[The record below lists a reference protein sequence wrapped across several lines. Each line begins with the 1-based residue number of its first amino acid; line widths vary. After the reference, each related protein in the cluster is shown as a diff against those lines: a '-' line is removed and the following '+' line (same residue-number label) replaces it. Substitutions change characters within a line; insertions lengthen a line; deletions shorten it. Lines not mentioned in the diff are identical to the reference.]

1 MSPSVRSSRAAAL
14 ALGVA
19 VLGAVAAPIALTAVL
34 PPTYN
39 VELVAS
45 LAGGATSVVADGTHA
60 YVARGGAGFDVV
72 DRTNPSSPVVVASVL
87 PGDGAAVYIR
97 DVAVHDGHLYVANWD
112 DVENGATGKFTGV
125 YVYDVSTPSSPVEVS
140 RIDWGSQAFY
150 HQAAMVY
157 DLALAEVGG
166 TPYLFCVSDITSD
179 VEIFDVS
186 DPSLPVWATSLM
198 RPSTVGGIGEDVAV
212 VGDTAYVAWLQGGVT
227 SHDLSD
233 LAAIAAN
240 NAVAT
245 TWGDVQYP
253 ALLMQHKGAMGDIR
267 GIAVTDDQQL
277 MAVTDDYGNGKLRLY
292 DLSTPS
298 APVAVGT
305 FDAGTSASPFDVRFA
320 GSRVFASWGADGL
333 RVFDVATPTM
343 PREIARYD
351 TANARRSALVGSQV
365 LLADATDG
373 TLTLGFRDQVA
384 ILSATWSKKAKRLT
398 VKATSTAGAVIP
410 PAVLTVVGRGT
421 MSYST
426 TTQQFT
432 FTQGVNSKPASVT
445 VSSTWGGSA
454 TLTVT
459 QVK

>member
-1 MSPSVRSSRAAAL
+1 MSRLVPSSRSAAL
-14 ALGVA
+14 TLGVA
-19 VLGAVAAPIALTAVL
+19 ALGAIVAPFAFTAVL

-39 VELVAS
+39 LEAVS
-45 LAGGATSVVADGTHA
+45 TLAGGATSVVVDGDYA
-60 YVARGGAGFDVV
+60 YVARGAAGLDVV
-72 DRTNPSSPVVVASVL
+72 DRTNPLSPSVVANLL

-97 DVAVHDGHLYVANWD
+97 DCAVHAGHLYVANWD
-112 DVENGATGKFTGV
+112 DVENGLTGKFTGV

-140 RIDWGSQAFY
+140 RIDWGSQPFY

-157 DLALAEVGG
+157 DLAIAEVGA
-166 TPYLFCVSDITSD
+166 TPYLFCVSEITSD

-186 DPSLPVWATSLM
+186 DPALPVWATSLM

-212 VGDTAYVAWLQGGVT
+212 VGETAYVAWLQGGVT
-227 SHDLSD
+227 SHDLAD

-267 GIAVTDDQQL
+267 GLAVSDDQQL
-277 MAVTDDYGNGKLRLY
+277 LAVTDDYGNGKLRLY
-292 DLSTPS
+292 DLSTP
-298 APVAVGT
+298 ATPVALGT
-305 FDAGTSASPFDVRFA
+305 FDSGTTASPFDVRFS

-333 RVFDVATPTM
+333 RVFDVATPTT

-351 TANARRSALVGSQV
+351 GANGRRTALAGTHA

-373 TLTLGFRDQVA
+373 TVTLGFRDQVA
-384 ILSATWSKKAKRLT
+384 ILSATWSKKYKRLT

-421 MSYST
+421 MTYST
-426 TTQQFT
+426 TTEEFT
-432 FTQGVNSKPASVT
+432 FTQGVNTKPASVT

>member
-1 MSPSVRSSRAAAL
+1 MSLSVRPSRSAAL
-14 ALGVA
+14 ALGVG
-19 VLGAVAAPIALTAVL
+19 VLGALVAPLAFTAVL

-45 LAGGATSVVADGTHA
+45 LPGAATSVVADGNYA
-60 YVARGGAGFDVV
+60 YVARGAAGFDVV
-72 DRTNPSSPVVVASVL
+72 DRTNPSSPVVVANVL

-97 DVAVHDGHLYVANWD
+97 DVAVHAGHLYVANWD

-140 RIDWGSQAFY
+140 RIDWGTRAFY

-166 TPYLFCVSDITSD
+166 TPYLFCVSEITSD

-186 DPSLPVWATSLM
+186 DPSLPVWATAVV

-212 VGDTAYVAWLQGGVT
+212 VGETAYVAWLQGGVT
-227 SHDLSD
+227 SHDLAD
-233 LAAIAAN
+233 LGAIAAN

-253 ALLMQHKGAMGDIR
+253 TLLMQHKGAMGDIR
-267 GIAVTDDQQL
+267 GIAVTPDEQL

-292 DLSTPS
+292 DLSTP
-298 APVAVGT
+298 AVPVALGT
-305 FDAGTSASPFDVRFA
+305 FDAGTLASPFDVRFS

-333 RVFDVATPTM
+333 RVFDVSSPSSPA
-343 PREIARYD
+343 EIARYD
-351 TANARRSALVGSQV
+351 SSNARRSAVAGGQV
-365 LLADATDG
+365 LFADASEG
-373 TLTLGFRDQVA
+373 TKALLFRDQVA
-384 ILSATWSKKAKRLT
+384 VVSATWSKKYKRLT
-398 VKATSTAGAVIP
+398 VKATSTAGAVVP

-421 MSYST
+421 MTYST
-426 TTQQFT
+426 TTEEFT

-459 QVK
+459 QIR

>member
-1 MSPSVRSSRAAAL
+1 MSPSARPSRAAAF

-19 VLGAVAAPIALTAVL
+19 VLGAVAAPIAFTAVL

-39 VELVAS
+39 VEVVAS
-45 LAGGATSVVADGTHA
+45 LPGAATSVVVDGSHA
-60 YVARGGAGFDVV
+60 YVARGAAGFDVV
-72 DRTNPSSPVVVASVL
+72 DRTNPSSPVVVANVL

-97 DVAVHDGHLYVANWD
+97 DVAVHAGHLYVANWD
-112 DVENGATGKFTGV
+112 DVANGATGKFTGV
-125 YVYDVSTPSSPVEVS
+125 YVYDVSTPSSPVEVA
-140 RIDWGSQAFY
+140 RIDWGSQRFY

-166 TPYLFCVSDITSD
+166 TPYLFCVSEITSD

-186 DPSLPVWATSLM
+186 DPSLPVWATSIV

-227 SHDLSD
+227 SHDVSD
-233 LAAIAAN
+233 LATLEAAN
-240 NAVAT
+240 ALAT
-245 TWGDVQYP
+245 TWSELEYP
-253 ALLMQHKGAMGDIR
+253 TLLMQHKGAMGDIR
-267 GIAVTDDQQL
+267 GIAVSDDQQL

-298 APVAVGT
+298 VPVALGT
-305 FDAGTSASPFDVRFA
+305 FDAGTLASPFDVRFS
-320 GSRVFASWGADGL
+320 GSRVFASWGSDGL
-333 RVFDVATPTM
+333 RVFDVATPTT

-351 TANARRSALVGSQV
+351 SANARRTALAGGQV

-398 VKATSTAGAVIP
+398 VKATSTAGAVVP

-421 MSYST
+421 MTYST
-426 TTQQFT
+426 TTEEFT
-432 FTQGVNSKPASVT
+432 FTQGVSSKPASVT
-445 VSSTWGGSA
+445 VTSTWGGSA
-454 TLTVT
+454 TLPVT
-459 QVK
+459 QVR